1 MPICAAHVESRMSG
15 GALRAGSANPHPAL
29 RATFSRREK
38 GCYRHINHQ
47 ISAAELAF
55 LLPYYV

>member
-1 MPICAAHVESRMSG
+1 MSG

-47 ISAAELAF
+47 ISAAEQAF
-55 LLPYYV
+55 LLTYYV